1 MATSDRGQHRHDHIH
16 SSAPHSAADDGWRR
30 GSAGWSE
37 SARQV
42 WLAGVGAWTRAQ
54 AEGSRVFDGL
64 VRDGLEAERDG
75 ARTGTR
81 GASDAPSGRTTEDV
95 RQFATGAWD
104 RMGQFVEDSVQRAMQ
119 RLGVPSREDMD
130 ALGRRIDALSS
141 ELREARAA
149 GVAGTATPARRRSAT
164 SAARKTAGTGAGTG
178 TPAGTG
184 TTTGAGAGA
193 SPTRPAGAATRKP
206 PA

>member
-1 MATSDRGQHRHDHIH
+1 MATSGQHHHETSH
-16 SSAPHSAADDGWRR
+16 THTTGGAGPGDGWRR
-30 GSAGWSE
+30 GNQGWSE

-64 VRDGLEAERDG
+64 VREGLEAERQG
-75 ARTGTR
+75 ARTGTP
-81 GASDAPSGRTTEDV
+81 GDEAGRTGEDA
-95 RQFATGAWD
+95 RNFASGAWE

-119 RLGVPSREDMD
+119 RLGVPRREDMD
-130 ALGRRIDALSS
+130 ALGRRIDALSA

-149 GVAGTATPARRRSAT
+149 ADPAPDPAAGL
-164 SAARKTAGTGAGTG
+164 
-178 TPAGTG
+178 
-184 TTTGAGAGA
+184 
-193 SPTRPAGAATRKP
+193 ATRKP

>member
-1 MATSDRGQHRHDHIH
+1 MATSDRSQYRPDPSH
-16 SSAPHSAADDGWRR
+16 SSAHDAGAHGDGWRR

-75 ARTGTR
+75 ARTGAR
-81 GASDAPSGRTTEDV
+81 MADPGRTTEDV
-95 RQFATGAWD
+95 RNLASGAWD

-119 RLGVPSREDMD
+119 RLGVPRREDMD
-130 ALGRRIDALSS
+130 ALGRRIDVLSE

-149 GVAGTATPARRRSAT
+149 NVAGTASPARRRSAT
-164 SAARKTAGTGAGTG
+164 ASARKATAA
-178 TPAGTG
+178 TPGDATA
-184 TTTGAGAGA
+184 TTTTA
-193 SPTRPAGAATRKP
+193 SSQKSSAATRKP